1 MKLHVLH
8 VGDTKVPYGQFYGG
22 TDDQW
27 VGVRGMLRFLR
38 DKSHFITVP
47 IHAFLVEHP
56 EHGALLVD
64 TGITWR
70 QAHDHRAYYDGP
82 LLRAAFD
89 EDEYSL
95 EEGQQLLGHLQRRG
109 LTAADVRT
117 VVLTHLHE
125 DHLGG
130 VRDLLGARFLVSADD
145 WSARN
150 LGIFPFR
157 RTPSLKGVLTDPEQ
171 VRFTGPPVGP
181 FPASH
186 DVLGDGSVVLLPTPG
201 HSAGHLS
208 VLIDGGDWRVL
219 CVGDT
224 LYTLRH
230 LDSDR
235 IRPIMLGRRAR
246 DRQLDSIE
254 RIRRLRAEL
263 PGLVPAPGHDHTEY
277 GRALERIFQGD
288 PDPAALAG
296 LHAVEA
302 ALVTPDGRLAGPSRP
317 AYRPAPAGSA
327 VGTVDFGRG

>member
-1 MKLHVLH
+1 VKLHVLH
-8 VGDTKVPYGQFYGG
+8 VGDTKVPFGQFYGG
-22 TDDQW
+22 EEW
-27 VGVRGMLRFLR
+27 LGVRGMLRFLR
-38 DKSHFITVP
+38 DKSHFMRVP
-47 IHAFLVEHP
+47 VFVFLVEHP

-64 TGITWR
+64 TGLTWR

-95 EEGQQLLGHLQRRG
+95 TEDQQLAHQLGQRG
-109 LTAADVRT
+109 LDAADVGT

-130 VRDLLGARFLVSADD
+130 VRDLPGARFLVSADD

-157 RTPSLKGVLTDPEQ
+157 RTPSLKGVLTDPEL

-181 FPASH
+181 FAASH
-186 DVLGDGSVVLLPTPG
+186 DVFGDGSVVLLPTPG

-208 VLIDGGDWRVL
+208 VLVDGGRWRVL

-246 DRQLDSIE
+246 DRQLDSIA
-254 RIRRLRAEL
+254 RVRALRAEL
-263 PGLVPAPGHDHTEY
+263 PGLVVAPGHDHSKY
-277 GRALERIFQGD
+277 GRALQEAFQGD
-288 PDPAALAG
+288 PDAGALAR
-296 LHAVEA
+296 LRAVED
-302 ALVTPDGRLAGPSRP
+302 ALVTPDGRLVGAAQP
-317 AYRPAPAGSA
+317 AYRPAPAGDPEA
-327 VGTVDFGRG
+327 VGTVEFA